1 MPPNTTLQ
9 AVRTSLLLSQ
19 EELAKRIKAWGEQ
32 AGEPNDANK
41 RLVQRWE
48 SGDVTTPRNN
58 YARALEAV
66 TGRSIHDLG
75 FTILFPQAQAKVR
88 EDGQGGHDVEQSTEG
103 IAPIAPGPAPR
114 TDPNVSYSGIWLSR
128 YEYFS
133 SGRDAKLLGLHYVVV
148 IQHGH
153 QLSVRSLPEGS
164 MNPNSPLSMD
174 LTLDGSVITGTWVEQ
189 TDPEGYYRGAR
200 YHGAI
205 QMLVEPTGRR
215 ISGKWVGFGKDY
227 DVNTGPWELVFQNGS
242 TGQAT
247 MAKYN
252 HTPEDKR

>member
-1 MPPNTTLQ
+1 MPPNMTLQ
-9 AVRTSLLLSQ
+9 AVRTSLLMTQ
-19 EELAKRIKAWGEQ
+19 EELARAVREAGEQ

-41 RLVQRWE
+41 RLIQRWE
-48 SGDVTTPRNN
+48 SGAIGTPRPL

-66 TGRSIHDLG
+66 TGMNIADLG
-75 FTILFPQAQAKVR
+75 FTILFPQARVSD
-88 EDGQGGHDVEQSTEG
+88 DGQGGHDVQPSPEG
-103 IAPIAPGPAPR
+103 IPPIPASPMPS
-114 TDPNVSYSGIWLSR
+114 TDPRVNYSGIWLSR

-133 SGRDAKLLGLHYVVV
+133 SGRDATLLGLHYVVIV
-148 IQHGH
+148 QHGNR
-153 QLSVRSLPEGS
+153 LNVRSLPEGS
-164 MNPNSPLSMD
+164 MNPKSPLSME
-174 LTLDGSVITGTWVEQ
+174 LTVDGSVITGTWVEQ

-227 DVNTGPWELVFQNGS
+227 DVNTGPWELVFQDGA
-242 TGQAT
+242 TTQAA

-252 HTPEDKR
+252 VAPTP